1 MEMTH
6 QPRWLVFIYIV
17 LVFALFIGSCNS
29 INTNPQEAKAL
40 NAIDPILREYYL
52 ELGGEKILGQPISDI
67 ISWKNYKCQ
76 YTVSSLLCFDENNTG
91 QGRYFLAPISDEI
104 NFKTVE
110 PIFSSLDIIG
120 DSFPQNVYPP
130 FQAVL
135 NNMRQTYDIGNA
147 ISVTQYNITQER
159 IEQYYERIG
168 LFQPFDD
175 EADVSLLPYGVLH
188 CGPKCT
194 YELDAD
200 EQYLSYARVIEA
212 PFAPELSKYG
222 GIPIFGKPLSE
233 PYTADDDQI
242 EQIFENVI
250 AYKSSASETGLMLRP
265 LPTMMDMIT
274 NPPGP
279 KSLGVKDNVIFY
291 ITQEE
296 LGYHVPLVFDQFITD
311 HGGMSLSGNPIS
323 EATVYEGESVARQ
336 CFEYY
341 CLEYD
346 QEAGKENNIRLTPLG
361 LLFIDKVKADNNK
374 IINTD
379 QNTPVLNIQKEKN
392 QVSSDESQKI
402 TITVQDSEQLA
413 PVQDIATKIIVSMP
427 GGEDKIYYPELTNA
441 DGKTSYII
449 PPSSD
454 LENGTI
460 VTYQVCINLELE
472 EPVCKSDSYLIW
484 SKP

>member
-1 MEMTH
+1 MTH
-6 QPRWLVFIYIV
+6 HPRWLIFIFLV

-29 INTNPQEAKAL
+29 ININPQEAKAF
-40 NAIDPILREYYL
+40 NAIDPIFREYYL
-52 ELGGEKILGQPISDI
+52 ELGGDEVLGQPISDI

-104 NFKTVE
+104 NFKTVQAV
-110 PIFSSLDIIG
+110 FSSVDVIDDNL
-120 DSFPQNVYPP
+120 PKNAYPP
-130 FQAVL
+130 FQPIL
-135 NNMRQTYDIGNA
+135 NNMRQPYDIGDA
-147 ISVTQYNITQER
+147 LSVTQYNITQER
-159 IEQYYERIG
+159 VEQYYERIG

-175 EADVSLLPYGVLH
+175 ETNVSLLPYGALH

-194 YELDAD
+194 YELEAD

-212 PFAPELSKYG
+212 PFVSEMSKYG

-233 PYTADDDQI
+233 PYAADDGQV

-250 AYKSSASETGLMLRP
+250 AYKPAESGTNLVLRP
-265 LPTMMDMIT
+265 LPTMMDMLT
-274 NPPGP
+274 NPPGS

-291 ITQEE
+291 VTQDE

-323 EATVYEGESVARQ
+323 EATVYEGESIARQ

-346 QEAGKENNIRLTPLG
+346 QKAGKENNIKLTPLG
-361 LLFIDKVKADNNK
+361 IQYIDKVNADNN
-374 IINTD
+374 ILINTD
-379 QNTPVLNIQKEKN
+379 QNTPVLIIQKEKN
-392 QVSSDESQKI
+392 QVPRDESQKI
-402 TITVQDSEQLA
+402 TISVQDSEQFA
-413 PVQDIATKIIVSMP
+413 PIQDIATKIIVSMP
-427 GGEDKIYYPELTNA
+427 QGEDKAYYPELTDA
-441 DGKTSYII
+441 DGLTSYVI
-449 PPSSD
+449 PPSPD

-460 VTYQVCINLELE
+460 LSYQVCINLELE